1 MNDEIGTT
9 VPDDPAG
16 NQLADNKSHAV
27 ANLKVVAGEL
37 DDEFHGMVFQDSDV
51 YKWLE
56 EAAYALAY
64 HPDPELKA
72 LCDRTVNLIARA
84 QQPDGYLDTPYQV
97 KSGVWVDRPRFSLI
111 QQSHEMYVMGRYI
124 EAAVAYHQVTGNEQ
138 ALEVAKKM
146 ADCLDANFGP
156 EEGKIHG
163 ADGHPEIELALAKL
177 YEEPGEKRYLT
188 LSRYLIDVRGQQTA
202 DGHAV
207 RVGYL
212 CTGVAHVGRLLGD
225 QGLID
230 TAKRFWKN
238 IVTRRMYVTG
248 AIGSTHVGESF
259 TYDYDLPND
268 TMYGET
274 CASVAMSMFAQQMF
288 DLEPKGEYADVL
300 EKELFNGSIAGISL
314 DGKQYYYVNALET
327 TPDGLANPDRH
338 HVLSHRV
345 DWFGCACCPAN
356 IARLIASVDRYI
368 YTERDGGKTVLS
380 HQFIANKAEF
390 ASGLTV
396 EQRSDFPWNGHVEY
410 TVSLP
415 ASATDSSVRFGLRIP
430 GWSLGSYAL
439 TVNGKSA
446 VAQPEDGFVYLM
458 VNAGDTLELDMS
470 VKFVRANSR
479 VRSDAGQ
486 VASCAACWSTASSR
500 PTTPVICGTT
510 VWPMALMPLLL
521 RPSSSLICWAV
532 WIPSRCRLCVSRL
545 IAMTPRYMC
554 PPTLRRPLKQPY

>member
-1 MNDEIGTT
+1 MNDEIDTT

-97 KSGVWVDRPRFSLI
+97 KSGVWADRPRFSLI
-111 QQSHEMYVMGRYI
+111 QQSHEMYVMGHYI

-188 LSRYLIDVRGQQTA
+188 LSQSLIDVRGQDPQFYAKQLKALNGDNIFPDLGFYKPTYFQAAEPVRGQQTA

-212 CTGVAHVGRLLGD
+212 CTGAHVGRLLGD

-274 CASVAMSMFAQQMF
+274 CASV
-288 DLEPKGEYADVL
+288 
-300 EKELFNGSIAGISL
+300 
-314 DGKQYYYVNALET
+314 
-327 TPDGLANPDRH
+327 
-338 HVLSHRV
+338 
-345 DWFGCACCPAN
+345 
-356 IARLIASVDRYI
+356 DRYI

-380 HQFIANKAEF
+380 HQFIADKAEF

-396 EQRSDFPWNGHVEY
+396 EQRSDFPWNGHVEC

-458 VNAGDTLELDMS
+458 VNVGDTLELDMS

-486 VASCAACWSTASSR
+486 VAVMRGLLVYCVEQADNPGDLWNYRLADGVDAAAAKTEFQSDLLGSVDTVSLPAVREQADSDDAALYASADVAPATEAAILTLVPYYSWANR
-500 PTTPVICGTT
+500 EVGQMR
-510 VWPMALMPLLL
+510 VW
-521 RPSSSLICWAV
+521 
-532 WIPSRCRLCVSRL
+532 
-545 IAMTPRYMC
+545 
-554 PPTLRRPLKQPY
+554 LRR

>member
-1 MNDEIGTT
+1 MNDEIDTT

-64 HPDPELKA
+64 HLDPELKA

-84 QQPDGYLDTPYQV
+84 QQPDGYLDTPYQI
-97 KSGVWVDRPRFSLI
+97 KFGVWADRPRFSLI
-111 QQSHEMYVMGRYI
+111 QQSHEMYVMGHYI

-188 LSRYLIDVRGQQTA
+188 LSQYLIDVRGRNPQFYAKQLKALNGDNIFPDLGFYKPTYFQAAEPVRGQQTA

-212 CTGVAHVGRLLGD
+212 CTGAHVDRLLGD

-274 CASVAMSMFAQQMF
+274 CASV
-288 DLEPKGEYADVL
+288 
-300 EKELFNGSIAGISL
+300 
-314 DGKQYYYVNALET
+314 
-327 TPDGLANPDRH
+327 
-338 HVLSHRV
+338 
-345 DWFGCACCPAN
+345 
-356 IARLIASVDRYI
+356 DRYI

-380 HQFIANKAEF
+380 HQFITNKAEF

-486 VASCAACWSTASSR
+486 VAVMRGLLVYCVEQADNPGDLWNYRLADGVDAAAAKTEFQSDLLGSVDTVSLPAVREQADSDDAALYASADVAPATEAAILTLVPYYSWANR
-500 PTTPVICGTT
+500 EVGQMR
-510 VWPMALMPLLL
+510 VW
-521 RPSSSLICWAV
+521 
-532 WIPSRCRLCVSRL
+532 
-545 IAMTPRYMC
+545 
-554 PPTLRRPLKQPY
+554 LRR

>member
-1 MNDEIGTT
+1 MNDEIDTT

-37 DDEFHGMVFQDSDV
+37 DNEFHGMVFQDSDV

-97 KSGVWVDRPRFSLI
+97 KSGVWADRPRFSLI
-111 QQSHEMYVMGRYI
+111 QQSHKMYVMGHYI

-188 LSRYLIDVRGQQTA
+188 LSRYLIDVRGQDPQFYAKQLKALNGDNIFPDLGFYKPTYFQAAEPVRGQQTA

-274 CASVAMSMFAQQMF
+274 C
-288 DLEPKGEYADVL
+288 
-300 EKELFNGSIAGISL
+300 
-314 DGKQYYYVNALET
+314 
-327 TPDGLANPDRH
+327 
-338 HVLSHRV
+338 
-345 DWFGCACCPAN
+345 
-356 IARLIASVDRYI
+356 ASVDRYI

-479 VRSDAGQ
+479 VRSDVGQ
-486 VASCAACWSTASSR
+486 VAVMRGLLVYCVEQADNPGDLWNYRLADGVDAAAAKTEFQSDLLDGVDTVSLPAVREQADSDDAALYVSADVA
-500 PTTPVICGTT
+500 PATEAVILTLVPYYSWANREVGQMR
-510 VWPMALMPLLL
+510 VW
-521 RPSSSLICWAV
+521 
-532 WIPSRCRLCVSRL
+532 
-545 IAMTPRYMC
+545 
-554 PPTLRRPLKQPY
+554 LRR

>member
-1 MNDEIGTT
+1 MNDEIDTT

-16 NQLADNKSHAV
+16 NQLADNKGHAV

-72 LCDRTVNLIARA
+72 LCDRMINLIARA
-84 QQPDGYLDTPYQV
+84 QQSDGYLDTLYQV
-97 KSGVWVDRPRFSLI
+97 KSGVWADRPRFSLI
-111 QQSHEMYVMGRYI
+111 QQSHEMYVMGHYI

-188 LSRYLIDVRGQQTA
+188 LSQSLIDVRGRDPQFYAKQLKALNGDNIFPDLGFYKPTYFQAAEPVRGQQTA

-212 CTGVAHVGRLLGD
+212 CTGAHVGRLLGD

-274 CASVAMSMFAQQMF
+274 C
-288 DLEPKGEYADVL
+288 
-300 EKELFNGSIAGISL
+300 
-314 DGKQYYYVNALET
+314 
-327 TPDGLANPDRH
+327 
-338 HVLSHRV
+338 
-345 DWFGCACCPAN
+345 
-356 IARLIASVDRYI
+356 ASVDRYI

-479 VRSDAGQ
+479 VRSDAGR
-486 VASCAACWSTASSR
+486 VAVMRGLLVYCVEQADNPGDLWNYRLADGVDAAAAKTEFQSDLLGG
-500 PTTPVICGTT
+500 VDT
-510 VWPMALMPLLL
+510 VSLPAVREQADSDDAALYVSADVAPATEAAILTLV
-521 RPSSSLICWAV
+521 PYYSWANREVGQMRV
-532 WIPSRCRLCVSRL
+532 W
-545 IAMTPRYMC
+545 
-554 PPTLRRPLKQPY
+554 LRR

>member
-1 MNDEIGTT
+1 MNDEIDTT

-16 NQLADNKSHAV
+16 NQLADNKGHAV

-72 LCDRTVNLIARA
+72 LCDRMINLIARA
-84 QQPDGYLDTPYQV
+84 QQSDGYLDTLYQV
-97 KSGVWVDRPRFSLI
+97 KSGVWADRPRFSLI
-111 QQSHEMYVMGRYI
+111 QQSHEMYVMGHYI

-188 LSRYLIDVRGQQTA
+188 LSQSLIDVRGQQAA

-212 CTGVAHVGRLLGD
+212 CTGAHVDRLLGD

-274 CASVAMSMFAQQMF
+274 C
-288 DLEPKGEYADVL
+288 
-300 EKELFNGSIAGISL
+300 
-314 DGKQYYYVNALET
+314 
-327 TPDGLANPDRH
+327 
-338 HVLSHRV
+338 
-345 DWFGCACCPAN
+345 
-356 IARLIASVDRYI
+356 ASVDRYI

-430 GWSLGSYAL
+430 GWSLGFYAL

-486 VASCAACWSTASSR
+486 VAVMRGLLVYCVEQADNPGDLWNYRLADGVDAAAAKTEFQSDLLGG
-500 PTTPVICGTT
+500 VDT
-510 VWPMALMPLLL
+510 VSLPAVREQADSDDAALYVSADVAPATEAAILTLV
-521 RPSSSLICWAV
+521 PYYSWANREVGQMRV
-532 WIPSRCRLCVSRL
+532 W
-545 IAMTPRYMC
+545 
-554 PPTLRRPLKQPY
+554 LRR

>member
-1 MNDEIGTT
+1 MNDEIDTT

-37 DDEFHGMVFQDSDV
+37 DNEFHGMVFQDSDV

-97 KSGVWVDRPRFSLI
+97 KSGVWADRPRFSLI
-111 QQSHEMYVMGRYI
+111 QQSHKMYVMGHYI

-188 LSRYLIDVRGQQTA
+188 LSRYLIDVRGQDPQFYAKQLKALNGDNIFPDLGFYKPTYFQAAEPVRDQQTA

-259 TYDYDLPND
+259 TYDYDLTND

-274 CASVAMSMFAQQMF
+274 C
-288 DLEPKGEYADVL
+288 
-300 EKELFNGSIAGISL
+300 
-314 DGKQYYYVNALET
+314 
-327 TPDGLANPDRH
+327 
-338 HVLSHRV
+338 
-345 DWFGCACCPAN
+345 
-356 IARLIASVDRYI
+356 ASVDRYI

-479 VRSDAGQ
+479 VRSDVGQ
-486 VASCAACWSTASSR
+486 VAVMRGLLVYCVEQADNPGDLWNYRLADGVDAAAAKTEFQSDLLDGVDTVSLPAVREQADSDDAALYVSADVA
-500 PTTPVICGTT
+500 PATEAVILTLVPYYSWANREVGQMR
-510 VWPMALMPLLL
+510 VW
-521 RPSSSLICWAV
+521 
-532 WIPSRCRLCVSRL
+532 
-545 IAMTPRYMC
+545 
-554 PPTLRRPLKQPY
+554 LRR

>member
-1 MNDEIGTT
+1 MNDEIDTT

-27 ANLKVVAGEL
+27 ANLKVAAGEL
-37 DDEFHGMVFQDSDV
+37 DDESHGMVFQDSDV

-97 KSGVWVDRPRFSLI
+97 KSGVWADRPRFSLI
-111 QQSHEMYVMGRYI
+111 QQSHEMYVMGHYV

-188 LSRYLIDVRGQQTA
+188 LSQYLIDVRGRDPQFYAKQLKALNGDNIFPDLGFYKPTYFQAAEPVRGQQTA

-212 CTGVAHVGRLLGD
+212 CTGAHVGRLLGD

-274 CASVAMSMFAQQMF
+274 CASV
-288 DLEPKGEYADVL
+288 
-300 EKELFNGSIAGISL
+300 
-314 DGKQYYYVNALET
+314 
-327 TPDGLANPDRH
+327 
-338 HVLSHRV
+338 
-345 DWFGCACCPAN
+345 
-356 IARLIASVDRYI
+356 DRYI

-380 HQFIANKAEF
+380 HQFIADKAEF

-396 EQRSDFPWNGHVEY
+396 EQRSDFPWNGHVEC

-458 VNAGDTLELDMS
+458 VNVGDTLELDMS

-486 VASCAACWSTASSR
+486 VAVMRGLLVYCVEQADNPGDLWNYRLADGVDAAAAKTEFQSDLLGSVDTVSLPAVREQADSDDAALYASADVAPATEAAILTLVPYYSWANR
-500 PTTPVICGTT
+500 EVGQMR
-510 VWPMALMPLLL
+510 VW
-521 RPSSSLICWAV
+521 
-532 WIPSRCRLCVSRL
+532 
-545 IAMTPRYMC
+545 
-554 PPTLRRPLKQPY
+554 LRR

>member
-1 MNDEIGTT
+1 MNDEIDTT

-97 KSGVWVDRPRFSLI
+97 KSGVWADRPRFSLI
-111 QQSHEMYVMGRYI
+111 QQSHKMYVMGHYI

-163 ADGHPEIELALAKL
+163 ADGH
-177 YEEPGEKRYLT
+177 
-188 LSRYLIDVRGQQTA
+188 
-202 DGHAV
+202 AV
-207 RVGYL
+207 RIGYL

-248 AIGSTHVGESF
+248 AIGSTHVSESF

-274 CASVAMSMFAQQMF
+274 CASVAMSMFAQQML

-368 YTERDGGKTVLS
+368 YTERDGGKTMLS

-415 ASATDSSVRFGLRIP
+415 ASATDSSARFGLRIP

-486 VASCAACWSTASSR
+486 VAVMRGLLVYCVEQADNPGDLWNYRLADGVDAAAAKTEFQSDLLGG
-500 PTTPVICGTT
+500 VDT
-510 VWPMALMPLLL
+510 VSLPAVREQADSDDAALYVSADVAPATEAAILTLV
-521 RPSSSLICWAV
+521 PYYSWANREVGQMRV
-532 WIPSRCRLCVSRL
+532 W
-545 IAMTPRYMC
+545 
-554 PPTLRRPLKQPY
+554 LRR

>member
-1 MNDEIGTT
+1 MNDEIDTT

-37 DDEFHGMVFQDSDV
+37 DDEFRGMVFQDSDV

-97 KSGVWVDRPRFSLI
+97 KSGVWADRPRFSLI
-111 QQSHEMYVMGRYI
+111 QQSHEMYVMGHYI

-188 LSRYLIDVRGQQTA
+188 LSRYLIDVRGQDPQFYAKQLKALNGDNIFPDLGFYKPTYFQAAEPVRDQQTA

-212 CTGVAHVGRLLGD
+212 CTGAHVGRLLGD

-274 CASVAMSMFAQQMF
+274 C
-288 DLEPKGEYADVL
+288 
-300 EKELFNGSIAGISL
+300 
-314 DGKQYYYVNALET
+314 
-327 TPDGLANPDRH
+327 
-338 HVLSHRV
+338 
-345 DWFGCACCPAN
+345 
-356 IARLIASVDRYI
+356 ASVDRYI

-486 VASCAACWSTASSR
+486 VAVMRGLLVYCVEQADNPGDLWNYRLADGVDAAAAKTEFQSDLLGSVDTVSLPAVREQADSDDAALYASADVAPATEAAILTLVPYYSWANR
-500 PTTPVICGTT
+500 EVGQMR
-510 VWPMALMPLLL
+510 VW
-521 RPSSSLICWAV
+521 
-532 WIPSRCRLCVSRL
+532 
-545 IAMTPRYMC
+545 
-554 PPTLRRPLKQPY
+554 LRR

>member
-97 KSGVWVDRPRFSLI
+97 KSGVWADRPRFSLI
-111 QQSHEMYVMGRYI
+111 QQSHEMYVMGHYI

-212 CTGVAHVGRLLGD
+212 CTGAHVGRLLGD

-230 TAKRFWKN
+230 TAKRLWKN

-274 CASVAMSMFAQQMF
+274 CASV
-288 DLEPKGEYADVL
+288 
-300 EKELFNGSIAGISL
+300 
-314 DGKQYYYVNALET
+314 
-327 TPDGLANPDRH
+327 
-338 HVLSHRV
+338 
-345 DWFGCACCPAN
+345 
-356 IARLIASVDRYI
+356 DRYI
-368 YTERDGGKTVLS
+368 YTERDGGKTMLS

-430 GWSLGSYAL
+430 GWSLGFYAL

-458 VNAGDTLELDMS
+458 VNAGDTLELDMP

-486 VASCAACWSTASSR
+486 VAVMRGLLVYCVEQADNPGDLWNYRLADGVDAAAAKTEFQSDLLCGVDTVSLPAVREQADSDDAALYASADVAPATEAAILTLVPYYSWANR
-500 PTTPVICGTT
+500 EVGQMR
-510 VWPMALMPLLL
+510 VW
-521 RPSSSLICWAV
+521 
-532 WIPSRCRLCVSRL
+532 
-545 IAMTPRYMC
+545 
-554 PPTLRRPLKQPY
+554 LRR

>member
-1 MNDEIGTT
+1 M
-9 VPDDPAG
+9 
-16 NQLADNKSHAV
+16 
-27 ANLKVVAGEL
+27 
-37 DDEFHGMVFQDSDV
+37 
-51 YKWLE
+51 
-56 EAAYALAY
+56 
-64 HPDPELKA
+64 
-72 LCDRTVNLIARA
+72 
-84 QQPDGYLDTPYQV
+84 
-97 KSGVWVDRPRFSLI
+97 
-111 QQSHEMYVMGRYI
+111 
-124 EAAVAYHQVTGNEQ
+124 
-138 ALEVAKKM
+138 
-146 ADCLDANFGP
+146 
-156 EEGKIHG
+156 
-163 ADGHPEIELALAKL
+163 
-177 YEEPGEKRYLT
+177 
-188 LSRYLIDVRGQQTA
+188 
-202 DGHAV
+202 

-230 TAKRFWKN
+230 TAKRLWKN

-274 CASVAMSMFAQQMF
+274 C
-288 DLEPKGEYADVL
+288 
-300 EKELFNGSIAGISL
+300 
-314 DGKQYYYVNALET
+314 
-327 TPDGLANPDRH
+327 
-338 HVLSHRV
+338 
-345 DWFGCACCPAN
+345 
-356 IARLIASVDRYI
+356 ASVDRYI

-486 VASCAACWSTASSR
+486 VAVMRGLLVYCVEQADNPGDLWNYRLADGVDAAAAKTEFQSDLLGGVDTVSLPAVREQADSDDAALYVSADVA
-500 PTTPVICGTT
+500 PATEAVILTLVPYYSWANREVGQMR
-510 VWPMALMPLLL
+510 VW
-521 RPSSSLICWAV
+521 
-532 WIPSRCRLCVSRL
+532 
-545 IAMTPRYMC
+545 
-554 PPTLRRPLKQPY
+554 LRR

>member
-1 MNDEIGTT
+1 MNDEIDTT

-97 KSGVWVDRPRFSLI
+97 KSGVWADRPRFSLI
-111 QQSHEMYVMGRYI
+111 QQSHEMYVMGHYI

-188 LSRYLIDVRGQQTA
+188 LSQYLIDVRGQDPQFDAKQLKALNGDNIFPDLGFYKPTYFQAAEPVRDQQTA

-274 CASVAMSMFAQQMF
+274 CASV
-288 DLEPKGEYADVL
+288 
-300 EKELFNGSIAGISL
+300 
-314 DGKQYYYVNALET
+314 
-327 TPDGLANPDRH
+327 
-338 HVLSHRV
+338 
-345 DWFGCACCPAN
+345 
-356 IARLIASVDRYI
+356 DRYI

-430 GWSLGSYAL
+430 GWSLGFYAL

-470 VKFVRANSR
+470 VKFVRANFR

-486 VASCAACWSTASSR
+486 VAVMRGLLVYCVEQADNPGDLWNYRLADGVDAAAAKTEFQSDLLGGVDTVSLPAVREQADSDDAALYASADVAPATEAAILTLVPYYSWANR
-500 PTTPVICGTT
+500 EVGQMR
-510 VWPMALMPLLL
+510 VW
-521 RPSSSLICWAV
+521 
-532 WIPSRCRLCVSRL
+532 
-545 IAMTPRYMC
+545 
-554 PPTLRRPLKQPY
+554 LRR